1 MADEIDWAKLRARLR
16 ETPIVVKPKHVKHPN
31 RSPESLEKRR
41 EGARARCKKH
51 YWANREECLRLQK
64 EWEKANPEKVKAKK
78 HRYYEKHKDDPVF
91 REKRAAWQ
99 KAYKA
104 RKKAERL
111 ALKAQTS
118 NVV

>member
-64 EWEKANPEKVKAKK
+64 EWEKANPEKVKAKRK
-78 HRYYEKHKDDPVF
+78 RCYEKHKTDPEWME
-91 REKRAAWQ
+91 RKRARQ
-99 KAYKA
+99 REYKR
-104 RKKAERL
+104 RKKLERL
-111 ALKAQTS
+111 CYNKAG
-118 NVV
+118 

>member
-1 MADEIDWAKLRARLR
+1 MADEIDWSKLRARLR

-41 EGARARCKKH
+41 EGASRA
-51 YWANREECLRLQK
+51 
-64 EWEKANPEKVKAKK
+64 
-78 HRYYEKHKDDPVF
+78 
-91 REKRAAWQ
+91 KRAAWQ

-111 ALKAQTS
+111 ALKAQAS
-118 NVV
+118 NVA